1 MNGSTHQFIG
11 VTVIGG
17 GALLAGAPYETV
29 GVLATGSYL
38 ASKVPDLDLKIW
50 GLRHRCALTH
60 GVFVAAPLI
69 TGLAITG
76 VLESPSPLLDAL
88 IIGAAGGYLA
98 HLAADACTVS
108 GLTAWPLR
116 DKTGRTRHAWLL
128 PRPLRHNMTR
138 GRRPVPSRRRPR
150 HRRTPPRAQR

>member
-1 MNGSTHQFIG
+1 MNGPTHQLIG

-17 GALLAGAPYETV
+17 AALLAGAPTETA

-38 ASKVPDLDLKIW
+38 ASKLPDLDQRIW

-60 GVFVAAPLI
+60 GVFVAIPIVTTLAGAGALASPYPL
-69 TGLAITG
+69 TT
-76 VLESPSPLLDAL
+76 AL
-88 IIGAAGGYLA
+88 ILGAAG
-98 HLAADACTVS
+98 TVS

-116 DKTGRTRHAWLL
+116 NKTGRTRHAWLL

>member
-1 MNGSTHQFIG
+1 MNGPTHQLIG

-17 GALLAGAPYETV
+17 TALLAGIPYETA

-38 ASKVPDLDLKIW
+38 ASKLPDLDQRIW

-60 GVFVAAPLI
+60 GVFVAAPLVTTI
-69 TGLAITG
+69 AAAGALA
-76 VLESPSPLLDAL
+76 SPYPLATAL
-88 IIGAAGGYLA
+88 IIGLAGGYLA

-116 DKTGRTRHAWLL
+116 DKAGLTRHVWLL
-128 PRPLRHNMTR
+128 PRRLRHNMSR
-138 GRRPVPSRRRPR
+138 GRRRSPMRRRPR
-150 HRRTPPRAQR
+150 PRRIPPRAPR

>member
-1 MNGSTHQFIG
+1 MNGPTHQLIG

-17 GALLAGAPYETV
+17 AALLAGAPTETA

-38 ASKVPDLDLKIW
+38 ASKLPDLDQRIW

-60 GVFVAAPLI
+60 GVFVAIPIITTLAGAGALASPYPL
-69 TGLAITG
+69 TT
-76 VLESPSPLLDAL
+76 AL